1 MDDVIFIGDRNDAV
15 HFRNAGIPAYAP
27 AQDAL
32 AERVLAERLRCR
44 MLAMRERTFRA
55 LPNSLARE
63 LREGPLPKLKLLP
76 EDDGTGQS
84 IRDIPHDLRRQAL
97 LGRDG

>member
-1 MDDVIFIGDRNDAV
+1 MDDVIFIGDRNDAI

-27 AQDAL
+27 ANDAL

-44 MLAMRERTFRA
+44 ILAMRERTFQA

-76 EDDGTGQS
+76 EDNETGKS
-84 IRDIPHDLRRQAL
+84 IRDIPRDLRRAAL
-97 LGRDG
+97 GGKF